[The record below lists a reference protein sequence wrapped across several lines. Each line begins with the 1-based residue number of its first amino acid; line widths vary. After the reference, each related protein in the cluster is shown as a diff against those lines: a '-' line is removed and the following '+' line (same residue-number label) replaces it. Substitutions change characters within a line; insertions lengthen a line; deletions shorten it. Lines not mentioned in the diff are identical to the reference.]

1 MKQDFF
7 SSRKYRLTAFLAL
20 TAFTGYALLDT
31 FVIPRSYTEGTVQQS
46 VVLNTEGTVEV
57 DKSVFE
63 TAKGT
68 GANAENLGK
77 SEEDA
82 SEAESG
88 SESDT
93 ENASEGHFKKGRP
106 ERPEGSSEG
115 ESTEGESSDGESTE
129 GESKNRMKPGEDL
142 SGFPPSENGWRPSG
156 MPGKKPSGKP
166 GIKSSGTSENNESS
180 TSKAEETVSTTIDT
194 VSSDEV
200 IGTYTDSVKTITLS
214 EYRANDTSIYVADV
228 HLLGDAT
235 EFDESAYSAADLIQT
250 AFADDTYGKNVKEA
264 TSVTAEENDA
274 ILAINGD
281 FYGAQNDGYVIR
293 NGVLY
298 RSTSG
303 GNEDLAILA
312 DGSFEIFSENDLSAE
327 EVLAAGAVDVLSF
340 GPGLVE
346 NGEIAVTKDE
356 EVGKAMASNPR
367 TGIGILEDGHYVFV
381 VTDGRTDESE
391 GLTLYQLA
399 EFMQSLGCTSAYNLD
414 GGGSSTLYFNGE
426 IINKPTTG
434 GNNIKERSVSDIVY
448 LAKETDSATE
458 ST

>member
-1 MKQDFF
+1 MKEFF
-7 SSRKYRLTAFLAL
+7 SSWKYRLTAFLAL
-20 TAFTGYALLDT
+20 TTFTGYALLDT

-46 VVLNTEGTVEV
+46 VALNTEGTVEV

-82 SEAESG
+82 SEIESG
-88 SESDT
+88 SGSNTDT
-93 ENASEGHFKKGRP
+93 ASEEHSKKSRP
-106 ERPEGSSEG
+106 ERSEGSG
-115 ESTEGESSDGESTE
+115 DGESTE
-129 GESKNRMKPGEDL
+129 GESKKRMKAGEDFP
-142 SGFPPSENGWRPSG
+142 GFPPSGMGEKPSG

-166 GIKSSGTSENNESS
+166 GSKSSGTSENKESN
-180 TSKAEETVSTTIDT
+180 TSKAEEAVSTTIDT

-214 EYRANDTSIYVADV
+214 EYRANDTSIYVADIQ
-228 HLLGDAT
+228 LLGDAT
-235 EFDESAYSAADLIQT
+235 ELDESAFSAADLIQT

-346 NGEIAVTKDE
+346 SGEIAVTKDE

-367 TGIGILEDGHYVFV
+367 TAIGILEDGHYVFV

-399 EFMQSLGCTSAYNLD
+399 EFMQSLGCSTAYNLD

>member
-1 MKQDFF
+1 MKEFF
-7 SSRKYRLTAFLAL
+7 SSWKYRLTAFLAL
-20 TAFTGYALLDT
+20 TTFTGYALLDT

-46 VVLNTEGTVEV
+46 VALNTEGTVEV

-77 SEEDA
+77 SEEDV

-88 SESDT
+88 SEGNT
-93 ENASEGHFKKGRP
+93 ETASEEHSKKSRP
-106 ERPEGSSEG
+106 ERPEG
-115 ESTEGESSDGESTE
+115 SSDGESTE
-129 GESKNRMKPGEDL
+129 GESKKRKKTGEDFPA
-142 SGFPPSENGWRPSG
+142 FPPSGMGEKPSG

-166 GIKSSGTSENNESS
+166 GSKSSGTSENKESS
-180 TSKAEETVSTTIDT
+180 TSKAEEAVSTTIDT

-214 EYRANDTSIYVADV
+214 EYRVNDTSIYVADIQ
-228 HLLGDAT
+228 LLGDAT
-235 EFDESAYSAADLIQT
+235 ELDESAFSAADLIQT

-346 NGEIAVTKDE
+346 SGEIAVTKDE

-367 TGIGILEDGHYVFV
+367 TAIGILEDGHYVFV

-399 EFMQSLGCTSAYNLD
+399 EFMQSLGCTTAYNLD

-448 LAKETDSATE
+448 LAKETESEAE

>member
-1 MKQDFF
+1 MKNFF
-7 SSRKYRLTAFLAL
+7 SSWKYRLTSFLAL

-46 VVLNTEGTVEV
+46 AALNTERTVEV

-82 SEAESG
+82 SEIGNS
-88 SESDT
+88 SESNID
-93 ENASEGHFKKGRP
+93 NAY
-106 ERPEGSSEG
+106 
-115 ESTEGESSDGESTE
+115 
-129 GESKNRMKPGEDL
+129 
-142 SGFPPSENGWRPSG
+142 
-156 MPGKKPSGKP
+156 
-166 GIKSSGTSENNESS
+166 GTSENKESS
-180 TSKAEETVSTTIDT
+180 TSKAEEAVSTTIDT

-214 EYRANDTSIYVADV
+214 EYRANDTSIYAADV
-228 HLLGDAT
+228 QLLGDAT
-235 EFDESAYSAADLIQT
+235 ELDESAFSATDLIQT
-250 AFADDTYGKNVKEA
+250 AFADNTYGKNVKDA

-274 ILAINGD
+274 VLAINGD

-346 NGEIAVTKDE
+346 NSEIAVTKDE

-367 TGIGILEDGHYVFV
+367 TAIGILEDGHYVFV

-399 EFMQSLGCTSAYNLD
+399 EFMQSLGCTTAYNLD

-448 LAKETDSATE
+448 LGKAEDSATE

>member
-1 MKQDFF
+1 MKNFF
-7 SSRKYRLTAFLAL
+7 SSWKYRLTSFLAL

-46 VVLNTEGTVEV
+46 AALNTEGTVEV

-82 SEAESG
+82 SEIGNS
-88 SESDT
+88 SESNID
-93 ENASEGHFKKGRP
+93 NAY
-106 ERPEGSSEG
+106 
-115 ESTEGESSDGESTE
+115 
-129 GESKNRMKPGEDL
+129 
-142 SGFPPSENGWRPSG
+142 
-156 MPGKKPSGKP
+156 
-166 GIKSSGTSENNESS
+166 GTSENKESS
-180 TSKAEETVSTTIDT
+180 ISKAEEAVSTTIDT

-214 EYRANDTSIYVADV
+214 EYRANDTSIYAADV
-228 HLLGDAT
+228 QLLGDAT
-235 EFDESAYSAADLIQT
+235 ELDESAFSATDLIQT
-250 AFADDTYGKNVKEA
+250 AFADNTYGKNVKDA

-274 ILAINGD
+274 VLAINGD

-346 NGEIAVTKDE
+346 NSEIAVTKDE

-367 TGIGILEDGHYVFV
+367 TAIGILEDGHYVFV

-399 EFMQSLGCTSAYNLD
+399 EFMQSLGCTTAYNLD

-448 LAKETDSATE
+448 LGKAEDSATE

>member
-1 MKQDFF
+1 MKNFF
-7 SSRKYRLTAFLAL
+7 SSWKYRLTSFLAL

-31 FVIPRSYTEGTVQQS
+31 FVIPRSYTEGTMQQS
-46 VVLNTEGTVEV
+46 VALNTEGTVEV

-82 SEAESG
+82 SEIGNS
-88 SESDT
+88 SESNIDNAYGT
-93 ENASEGHFKKGRP
+93 ENVSESNTEAVSEKHHRKNRP
-106 ERPEGSSEG
+106 ERLEV
-115 ESTEGESSDGESTE
+115 SSDGESAE
-129 GESKNRMKPGEDL
+129 GESTAGMGEK
-142 SGFPPSENGWRPSG
+142 PSG
-156 MPGKKPSGKP
+156 MSGKKPSGKP
-166 GIKSSGTSENNESS
+166 GSKSSGTSENKESS
-180 TSKAEETVSTTIDT
+180 TSKAEEAVSTTIDT
-194 VSSDEV
+194 VSSDE
-200 IGTYTDSVKTITLS
+200 ILGTYTDSVKTITLS

-228 HLLGDAT
+228 QLLGDAT
-235 EFDESAYSAADLIQT
+235 ELDESAFSATDLIQT
-250 AFADDTYGKNVKEA
+250 AFADNTYGKNVKEV

-346 NGEIAVTKDE
+346 NSEIAVTKDE

-367 TGIGILEDGHYVFV
+367 TAIGILEDGHYVFV

-448 LAKETDSATE
+448 LGKAEDSATE

>member
-1 MKQDFF
+1 MKNFF
-7 SSRKYRLTAFLAL
+7 SSWKYRLTSFLAL

-31 FVIPRSYTEGTVQQS
+31 YVIPRSYTEGTMQQS
-46 VVLNTEGTVEV
+46 VALNTEGTVEV

-82 SEAESG
+82 SEIGNS
-88 SESDT
+88 SESNIDNAYGT
-93 ENASEGHFKKGRP
+93 ENVSESNTEAVSEKHHRKNRP
-106 ERPEGSSEG
+106 ERLEVSSDGESAEG
-115 ESTEGESSDGESTE
+115 ESTEGESTE
-129 GESKNRMKPGEDL
+129 GMGEK
-142 SGFPPSENGWRPSG
+142 PSG

-166 GIKSSGTSENNESS
+166 GSKSSGTSENKGSS
-180 TSKAEETVSTTIDT
+180 TSKAEEAVSTTIDT
-194 VSSDEV
+194 VSSDE
-200 IGTYTDSVKTITLS
+200 ILGTYTDSVKTITLS

-228 HLLGDAT
+228 QLLGDAT
-235 EFDESAYSAADLIQT
+235 ELDESAFSATDLIQT
-250 AFADDTYGKNVKEA
+250 AFADNTYGKNVKEV

-346 NGEIAVTKDE
+346 NSEIAVTKDE

-367 TGIGILEDGHYVFV
+367 TAIGILEDGHYVFV

-434 GNNIKERSVSDIVY
+434 SNNIKERSVSDIVY
-448 LAKETDSATE
+448 LGKAEDSATE

>member
-7 SSRKYRLTAFLAL
+7 GSWKYRLTAFLAL
-20 TAFTGYALLDT
+20 TTFTGYALLDT
-31 FVIPRSYTEGTVQQS
+31 FVIPRSYTEKTLQQS
-46 VVLNTEGTVEV
+46 VVMNSEETAEV
-57 DKSVFE
+57 DRSIFE
-63 TAKGT
+63 TAKYT
-68 GANAENLGK
+68 GANAENL
-77 SEEDA
+77 SITEET
-82 SEAESG
+82 G
-88 SESDT
+88 
-93 ENASEGHFKKGRP
+93 
-106 ERPEGSSEG
+106 
-115 ESTEGESSDGESTE
+115 
-129 GESKNRMKPGEDL
+129 
-142 SGFPPSENGWRPSG
+142 
-156 MPGKKPSGKP
+156 
-166 GIKSSGTSENNESS
+166 
-180 TSKAEETVSTTIDT
+180 ETVSTTIDT

-200 IGTYTDSVKTITLS
+200 IGTYIDSVKTITLS

-228 HLLGDAT
+228 KLLGDASGL
-235 EFDESAYSAADLIQT
+235 DESAFSAADLIQT
-250 AFADDTYGKNVKEA
+250 AFADDTYGKNIKEA
-264 TSVTAEENDA
+264 TSVTAEENNA

-298 RSTSG
+298 RATSG

-312 DGSFEIFSENDLSAE
+312 DGSFEIFSEDDLSAE

-346 NGEIAVTKDE
+346 NSEIAVTKDE

-367 TGIGILEDGHYVFV
+367 TAIGILEDGHYVFV
-381 VTDGRTDESE
+381 VSDGRTDESE

-399 EFMQSLGCTSAYNLD
+399 EFMQSLGCTTAYNLD

-434 GNNIKERSVSDIVY
+434 GSKIKERSVSDIVY
-448 LAKETDSATE
+448 LAKETDSTAE